1 MSLPEDI
8 KLYVLEKHEYIMSHI
23 NNLEYIHNLNKENER
38 LYLDSLDTY
47 IKNNCSDELKN
58 IPITELRYVYSL

>member
-47 IKNNCSDELKN
+47 IKK
-58 IPITELRYVYSL
+58 